1 MNKDVSDNREPVVA
15 QIVQHLS
22 PGGIETMALDLQS
35 RASNPDNVII
45 VSLEG
50 SADEMYQ
57 SWPRLKQVP
66 GKIFFLGKKSGL
78 RPSLVLKLRQLLKA
92 EGVNTIH
99 THHVGPLLYGG
110 MAARTGSLVHIHTEH
125 DAWHL
130 DDPKRRKLVSHC
142 FRWLQPAVVADAQL
156 VADSVLR
163 HIPYAKPR
171 VIPNGID
178 TDRFQPGD
186 AHASRQALGLP
197 DEVPLIGCAAR
208 LTEVK
213 GHNLLLD
220 AFAGIKGET
229 HLALAGVGPLES
241 DLKAQAEKLEISD
254 RVHFLGLVEN
264 MPLFHQAIDL
274 FCLSSKMEGM
284 PLSPLESQACNTP
297 VVLPDVGGCSE
308 TLAPGAGAL
317 VPAGDIQALQQALS
331 AQLAHARN
339 NPNINTR
346 DFVLKYAN
354 LTHMIQ
360 QYEALYREFLE

>member
-1 MNKDVSDNREPVVA
+1 MNKDVTDNREPVVA
-15 QIVQHLS
+15 QIVQHLA
-22 PGGIETMALDLQS
+22 PGGIETMALDLQA
-35 RASNPDNVII
+35 RASKPENVII

-50 SADEMYQ
+50 NADEMYE

-66 GKIFFLGKKSGL
+66 GKILFLDKKPGL
-78 RPSLVLKLRQLLKA
+78 RPSLVLQLKKLLKQ

-110 MAARTGSLVHIHTEH
+110 MAARTGGLVHIHTEH

-130 DDPKRRKLVSHC
+130 DDPRRRKLVSHC
-142 FRWLQPAVVADAQL
+142 FRWLQPTVVADAQL

-178 TDRFQPGD
+178 TDRFKPGN
-186 AHASRQALGLP
+186 AIEARAAFGLP
-197 DEVPLIGCAAR
+197 DNAPMIGCAAR

-213 GHNLLLD
+213 GHSLLLA
-220 AFAGIKGET
+220 AFAAMEGHA
-229 HLALAGVGPLES
+229 HLALAGIGALED
-241 DLKAQAEKLEISD
+241 DLKAQADKLGISD

-317 VPAGDIQALQQALS
+317 VPAGDMKALQAALS
-331 AQLAHARN
+331 EQLENSVN
-339 NPNINTR
+339 NQDINTR
-346 DFVLKYAN
+346 EFVLKYAN
-354 LTHMIQ
+354 LEQMIR
-360 QYEALYREFLE
+360 QYEALYRERIE